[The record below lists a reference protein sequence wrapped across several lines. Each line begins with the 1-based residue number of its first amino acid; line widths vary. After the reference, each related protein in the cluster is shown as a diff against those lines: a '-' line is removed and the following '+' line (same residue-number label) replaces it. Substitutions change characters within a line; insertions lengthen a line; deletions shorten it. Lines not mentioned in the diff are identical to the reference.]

1 MSNAPAVP
9 SEKFNIEFSW
19 LTGFKIEPGS
29 YQDPVTLMPVDFF
42 EVVAEPRNITSGH
55 IYPLDRGGKHVPE
68 NTFLITRT
76 ANMLQGNNTVP
87 ELLEIM
93 EGIVARHKARKKS

>member
-1 MSNAPAVP
+1 
-9 SEKFNIEFSW
+9 
-19 LTGFKIEPGS
+19 
-29 YQDPVTLMPVDFF
+29 MPVDFF